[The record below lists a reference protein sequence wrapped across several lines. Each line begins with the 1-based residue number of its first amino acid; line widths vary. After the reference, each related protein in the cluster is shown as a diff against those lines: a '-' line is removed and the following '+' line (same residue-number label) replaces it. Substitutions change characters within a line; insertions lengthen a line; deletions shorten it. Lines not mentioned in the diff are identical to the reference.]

1 MNKYIIQ
8 GGNKLIGEVNIS
20 GFKNA
25 ILAIIPATLLAKDK
39 CRIENVPLIRD
50 VYILVDM
57 MKELGAEVY
66 LDEKNNAI
74 DIDTSM
80 IVDCIASYDIAKS
93 LRASYYLVGVGLGR
107 FKEAHVAYPGGCDIG
122 SRPIDQHIKGFEA
135 LGSSVKIEHGIINAK
150 AKELIGTNIYMDVI
164 SVGATINIMLSAVM
178 AEGKTTIENA
188 AKEPH
193 VVDTANFLN
202 AMGADVRG
210 AGTDVIKINGVKDL
224 HGCTYSVIPD
234 QIEAGTY
241 IVAAAATEGD
251 IIVKNV
257 IPKHLESITAK
268 LKEVGV
274 EIIENDDSI
283 RVIGKPNLKSIN
295 IKTLPY
301 PGFPTDL
308 QQPISVLLTKTEG
321 TSVVTES
328 IFEGRFKYVDELKR
342 MGANIKVD
350 GRSAIIRG
358 GTPLS
363 GTKIT
368 ATDLRAGAACI
379 IAGLIADGETEVYD
393 IEHVE
398 RGYEIIESKLKRL
411 GANIKKVTE

>member
-1 MNKYIIQ
+1 MDKFIIK
-8 GGNKLIGEVNIS
+8 GGNRLTGEVNIS

-39 CRIENVPLIRD
+39 CRIENVPLISD

-66 LDEKNNAI
+66 LDEANNAI
-74 DIDTSM
+74 DIDTST
-80 IVDCIASYDIAKS
+80 IEDCVASYDMAKR
-93 LRASYYLVGVGLGR
+93 LRASYYLVGAGLGR

-135 LGSSVKIEHGIINAK
+135 LGSTVKIEHGVINCEVDK
-150 AKELIGTNIYMDVI
+150 LIGNDIYMDVI
-164 SVGATINIMLSAVM
+164 SVGATINVMLAAVM
-178 AEGKTTIENA
+178 AEGKTIIENA

-202 AMGADVRG
+202 AMGAEVRG
-210 AGTDVIKINGVKDL
+210 AGTDVIKIRGVKEL

-251 IIVKNV
+251 VLIKNI

-268 LKEVGV
+268 LKELGV

-308 QQPISVLLTKTEG
+308 QQPISVLLTKAEG
-321 TSVVTES
+321 TSIVTES

-358 GTPLS
+358 ATPLS
-363 GTKIT
+363 STKIT
-368 ATDLRAGAACI
+368 ATDLRAGAACV
-379 IAGLIADGETEVYD
+379 IAGLIADGDTEVYD
-393 IEHVE
+393 INHVE
-398 RGYEIIESKLKRL
+398 RGYERIEDKLRGL